1 MLSWNIW
8 YSDLLSH
15 WVSDISTYL
24 IFCLVWR
31 SVNLWICWAETSD
44 LLIYWVS
51 EFSAHMIFWNT
62 GSLTFLKV
70 CRSVDMLG
78 WNLWHSDLLSHWV
91 SEISAYMVFWQTGSL
106 TFLKFWAETSEI
118 FSEITVYMIFW
129 YTGSL
134 TWSGGLGIWEYAELK
149 HLTFWFSGFLMSEK
163 VSSEVSEHLFM
174 WKFWL
179 QKNFRS
185 SEFLSSCWCQSSCLL
200 AVGWGMFLHLL
211 IWQGTT
217 APHLEFCQDMHW
229 RALTWEMDVHS
240 STLDVHLSLC

>member
-106 TFLKFWAETSEI
+106 TFLKFWAETAEI

-134 TWSGGLGIWEYAELK
+134 IWRSGDLRICWAETSDILV
-149 HLTFWFSGFLMSEK
+149 FWFSDVRKGQFWSFWASVYVKVLIAEKFQKFRIFVKLLMSVILPPGSWLRY
-163 VSSEVSEHLFM
+163 VS
-174 WKFWL
+174 
-179 QKNFRS
+179 
-185 SEFLSSCWCQSSCLL
+185 
-200 AVGWGMFLHLL
+200 
-211 IWQGTT
+211 
-217 APHLEFCQDMHW
+217 
-229 RALTWEMDVHS
+229 ALTYLTGHYCPPS
-240 STLDVHLSLC
+240 RILSGYALESFDMGNGCS